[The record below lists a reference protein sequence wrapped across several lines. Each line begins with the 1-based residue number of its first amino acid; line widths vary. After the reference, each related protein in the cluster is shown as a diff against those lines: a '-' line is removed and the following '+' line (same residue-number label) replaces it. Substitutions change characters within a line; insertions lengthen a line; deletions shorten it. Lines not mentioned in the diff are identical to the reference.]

1 MYKHEPD
8 KALELLRKITAGKHL
23 STDVLVMGYAMW
35 TMGDY
40 GGAANAFRTFLKETE
55 SGDLDTEFNKDRKLL
70 EDYGIL
76 EDDRY
81 IMEDLVDE
89 TE

>member
-1 MYKHEPD
+1 
-8 KALELLRKITAGKHL
+8 
-23 STDVLVMGYAMW
+23 
-35 TMGDY
+35 MGDY
-40 GGAANAFRTFLKETE
+40 GGAAKAFRTFLKETE